1 MTEYPKYIIDE
12 AERRMTVAANGFPVT
27 FNRDMHAHRVI
38 ADLLIESGFK
48 PPVDPLLEE
57 VWFCAAYADR
67 NDEDFEGFR
76 SRLFDKGLT
85 VTVTKTG
92 DA

>member
-1 MTEYPKYIIDE
+1 MTEYHKYIIDE
-12 AERRMTVAANGFPVT
+12 AERRMTVAANDFPVK
-27 FNRDMHAHRVI
+27 FNSDMHAHRVI